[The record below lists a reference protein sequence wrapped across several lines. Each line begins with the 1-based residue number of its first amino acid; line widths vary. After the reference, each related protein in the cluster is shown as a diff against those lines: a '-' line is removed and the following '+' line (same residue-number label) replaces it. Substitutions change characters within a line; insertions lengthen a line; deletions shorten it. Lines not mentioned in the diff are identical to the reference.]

1 MISQYFKT
9 VILERG
15 LYFMKRH
22 EYNIDFVKKIRPCTQ
37 IKVLNIGFMIFYFY
51 YILYSECC

>member
-1 MISQYFKT
+1 MISQYLKPLFC
-9 VILERG
+9 RG

-37 IKVLNIGFMIFYFY
+37 IKVLNIGFMIFCFY
-51 YILYSECC
+51 YILYSE